1 MNIGSKKTILIA
13 LIICMFYA
21 CKKETYVDQPI
32 YEQNEAFFLRNN
44 SIQSNQ
50 KKASSLETIQGPDL
64 IDTIINEL
72 KKLDLEKR
80 FANTVVIKY
89 GLPKWE
95 NVLKVSNGNKYS
107 SVFIPIADSNG
118 KVNELIFAFQDNKK
132 KLVYKFIN
140 KKTIQIK
147 LPEHGNPENTIFTK
161 KTLIGIFNTLEGKI
175 QNDLSILN
183 NNKKTSF
190 SIMPNSIEIFEFCWH
205 YTWSW
210 IEINGLVGV
219 GTSTNQQC
227 FYKIRITTPI
237 AGDIINDNSV
247 PPPSSGTPSDYTNPI
262 KDPCAQAAKNVAEAN
277 TLSQNKNFIDAVKN
291 IQTASAVD
299 GNEHSISFGRTSD
312 NEIIKSE
319 IITDGSSLKTSV
331 YTGIENYYADI
342 HNHPNNSKPST
353 QDLYGLVRT
362 RQNHEN
368 YNTRFI
374 LMNSGELYAL
384 TITDY
389 AQASNFIA
397 KYPLTEYYVNNVIYY
412 DFPKSLTDNMDNIS
426 ESLIRQDFEEL
437 EANCLALAEILNK
450 NNTGIAL
457 LKYENNS
464 FKRQS
469 IIGDF
474 NEITNKTIYTKNNC
488 N

>member
-1 MNIGSKKTILIA
+1 MKYILKIYVVFILIFFL
-13 LIICMFYA
+13 LIS
-21 CKKETYVDQPI
+21 CKKENFISQPI

-44 SIQSNQ
+44 SSNQ
-50 KKASSLETIQGPDL
+50 KKASSLETIKGPDL

-80 FANTVVIKY
+80 FANTVVTKY

-95 NVLKVSNGNKYS
+95 NVLKVSNGNRYS

-118 KVNELIFAFQDNKK
+118 KVNELIFAYQDNKK

-190 SIMPNSIEIFEFCWH
+190 SIKSNSIEIIEFCWH

-210 IEINGLVGV
+210 YEIDGTVGV

-262 KDPCAQAAKNVAEAN
+262 KDPCAQATKNVAEAN
-277 TLSQNKNFIDAVKN
+277 TLSQNKNFLDAVKD
-291 IQTASAVD
+291 IQTASADD

-319 IITDGSSLKTSV
+319 IKTDGKGGQTSV
-331 YTGIENYYADI
+331 YTGLENYYADI
-342 HNHPNNSKPST
+342 HNHPNNAKPST
-353 QDLYGLVRT
+353 RDLYGLVRT

-368 YNTRFI
+368 YNTRFV
-374 LMNSGELYAL
+374 LMANGEVYAL

-397 KYPLTEYYVNNVIYY
+397 KYPLTEYKINNVSFY
-412 DFPKSLTDNMDNIS
+412 DFPESLTFDMDNIRNA
-426 ESLIRQDFEEL
+426 LVLQDFKDL
-437 EANCLALAEILNK
+437 DADCFALAEILNK
-450 NNTGIAL
+450 NNTGITL
-457 LKYENNS
+457 LKYENNT

-469 IIGDF
+469 IFGTLD
-474 NEITNKTIYTKNNC
+474 ESTNKINYIKNNC

>member
-1 MNIGSKKTILIA
+1 MNIVSKKITLFI
-13 LIICMFYA
+13 LIICTLYA
-21 CKKETYVDQPI
+21 CKKEVNVDQAI
-32 YEQNEAFFLRNN
+32 YEQNDMFFLRHN
-44 SIQSNQ
+44 SNQSNQ
-50 KKASSLETIQGPDL
+50 KKTSSLETIKVPDL

-80 FANTVVIKY
+80 FSNTVVKKY

-95 NVLKVSNGNKYS
+95 NALKVSNFNKYS
-107 SVFIPIADSNG
+107 SVFIPIADSIG
-118 KVNELIFAFQDNKK
+118 KVNELLFAYQDNKMR
-132 KLVYKFIN
+132 LVYKFIN
-140 KKTIQIK
+140 KNTLQIK
-147 LPEHGNPENTIFTK
+147 LPEHGNPQNTTFTR
-161 KTLIGIFNTLEGKI
+161 KTLIGIFNTLEGKV

-183 NNKKTSF
+183 INKKTSF
-190 SIMPNSIEIFEFCWH
+190 SIKSNSFEIIEFCWH

-210 IEINGLVGV
+210 NELDGTVGV

-277 TLSQNKNFIDAVKN
+277 SLSQNQNFINAVKE
-291 IQTASAVD
+291 IQTAALD

-312 NEIIKSE
+312 NEIIRSE
-319 IITDGSSLKTSV
+319 IKTDGNIGNTRAN
-331 YTGIENYYADI
+331 TGIENYYADI
-342 HNHPNNSKPST
+342 HNHPNNAKPST
-353 QDLYGLVRT
+353 QDLYNLVRT

-368 YNTRFI
+368 YNTRFV
-374 LMNSGELYAL
+374 LMKNGEVYAL

-397 KYPLTEYYVNNVIYY
+397 NYPLTEYNIDTVKYY
-412 DFPKSLTDNMDNIS
+412 DFPENLRNQMYDIHDELIS
-426 ESLIRQDFEEL
+426 QDYNDL
-437 EANCLALAEILNK
+437 DANCFALAEILNK

-469 IIGDF
+469 INGYL
-474 NEITNKTIYTKNNC
+474 NESKNNIIYTKNNC